1 MSSMWFSRCRS
12 VILKVQDLV
21 VSSFHYGFCETFV
34 ALFVV
39 KEVFSLLY
47 FVSFVHDDS
56 GTAPVHFFQVNII
69 VNVRECFNTY

>member
-1 MSSMWFSRCRS
+1 M
-12 VILKVQDLV
+12 QDLV
-21 VSSFHYGFCETFV
+21 VSSFHHGFCETFV

-56 GTAPVHFFQVNII
+56 GTALVRFFQVNITVLLFVFPLVVI
-69 VNVRECFNTY
+69 